1 MARFEA
7 VADGIPVALLDVAN
21 EGMRLEIA
29 RGRRAALP
37 PFFNLRV
44 PLIGLSLVV
53 QRVWVKAPGAQAAAH
68 TWCGGALAENAARHE
83 QKWRSFVEMIPRMR

>member
-68 TWCGGALAENAARHE
+68 TPGAAARLPKTRHATN
-83 QKWRSFVEMIPRMR
+83 RSGAASSR